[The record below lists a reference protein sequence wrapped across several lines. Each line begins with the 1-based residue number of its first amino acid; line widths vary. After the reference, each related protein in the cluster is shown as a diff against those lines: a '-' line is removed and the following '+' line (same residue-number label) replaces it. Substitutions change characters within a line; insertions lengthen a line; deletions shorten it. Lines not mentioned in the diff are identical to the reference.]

1 MVITS
6 DYVIEHLTRY
16 IVQSLPEHQ
25 RTLYTYVMDIE
36 DHLADMV
43 ATEGEFMARLETDR
57 PHQEA
62 ADHFGMTL
70 FELLQSLKEIEEH
83 ISDRLEHMVREVSL
97 IDCTSLITSGER
109 QLFYAPL
116 PLLENPKS

>member
-1 MVITS
+1 MS

-16 IVQSLPEHQ
+16 ILQSLPEHQ
-25 RTLYTYVMDIE
+25 RALYTYVIDIE

-57 PHQEA
+57 PHQQA
-62 ADHFGMTL
+62 ADHLGMTL
-70 FELLQSLKEIEEH
+70 FELLQSLKDIEEH

-97 IDCTSLITSGER
+97 IDCTHLKTRGNQ
-109 QLFYAPL
+109 QLFYVPL
-116 PLLENPKS
+116 PRLEDSNS